1 MSDDSRKSTIL
12 SNSYKLVDHNR
23 ENKKGIT
30 ASSFKELIYIARTR
44 FEIPIHMQMM
54 IVLEQDG
61 TEIDDEDYFAT
72 LESNTIL
79 MILQN
84 NQKWTPVKLTKS
96 KPQLIVVDDTIDHGL
111 RHQQEQEKSKYEAI
125 QMDSILSFIR
135 NDISDVS
142 LLNETELEM
151 LSDMNPD
158 SVADIISDKSFLEQ
172 LKEASSRFLAKKRH
186 AQESM
191 ALLCMYSI
199 NAEVEQS

>member
-111 RHQQEQEKSKYEAI
+111 RHQQEQEK
-125 QMDSILSFIR
+125 
-135 NDISDVS
+135 NVS